1 MVGGNNLFC
10 VGQQQQRQQQQ
21 QQRQRRRRQQQL
33 QLPTPPEK
41 NEASYCTREVQRF
54 LLSARM
60 CAFFGFNLQ
69 MAKNKHGWEVR
80 RAAAPH
86 QKSTDGTIQ
95 DGSKYW

>member
-1 MVGGNNLFC
+1 MVGGNNVFFC
-10 VGQQQQRQQQQ
+10 VGQQQQQQQ
-21 QQRQRRRRQQQL
+21 RRRQQQL
-33 QLPTPPEK
+33 QLPTSPEK
-41 NEASYCTREVQRF
+41 MRHRIAHAKVQRF
-54 LLSARM
+54 LPSARM